1 MADAASSQTQ
11 LLPTQAVYNSA
22 ISCAAQGK
30 RLHDVLYFLSDMR
43 QRGMTPDIKC
53 FNVVIAACAR
63 FHHAERALQLLADMR
78 AAGVAPNTATYTALI
93 SACASQGWLDKAHQ
107 LMEELQAGG
116 LQPDGFCYAALIDA
130 HVSKGRAAMG
140 DHPQAGKER
149 SKVLGACDS
158 VARQAKAAID
168 GDTETDAVVLKQASG
183 AVNAAVMGAHVALGD
198 HAGALQMVRRRH
210 SDKLYFNAACYRHAV
225 SATLR
230 AAGGAGLGPSND
242 MVPSTLMPGDA
253 AALEALNAAFA
264 LCDEAASL
272 NVKTHLDTR
281 REMLMFAA
289 CAAGGADDGG
299 SAQALSPLAAF
310 DKLMRQ
316 QFHSG
321 GFLSNADT
329 HALMLQLLR
338 PEVGTQGV
346 RLGLKLWDN
355 LRPGTAAS
363 VLSARLK
370 RLMLGRMPEVESE
383 AEYAPALAAVR
394 SALQWQRAER

>member
-1 MADAASSQTQ
+1 
-11 LLPTQAVYNSA
+11 
-22 ISCAAQGK
+22 
-30 RLHDVLYFLSDMR
+30 MR
-43 QRGMTPDIKC
+43 QRGLTPDARC
-53 FNVVIAACAR
+53 YTVVIAACAR

-78 AAGVAPNTATYTALI
+78 SAGVAPNTATYAACI
-93 SACASQGWLDKAHQ
+93 SACASQGWLGRAQQ
-107 LMEELQAGG
+107 LMEELRGGG

-130 HVSKGRAAMG
+130 HVAKGRAAMG
-140 DHPQAGKER
+140 DQPQAGKER
-149 SKVLGACDS
+149 SKVLGACNAL
-158 VARQAKAAID
+158 ARQAKAAIE
-168 GDTETDAVVLKQASG
+168 GDTETEAAVLKQASG

-198 HAGALQMVRRRH
+198 HEGALHMVHRRH
-210 SDKLYFNAACYRHAV
+210 DDKLYFNAACYRHAV

-230 AAGGAGLGPSND
+230 AAGGAGLGLSND
-242 MVPSTLMPGDA
+242 MVPSTISQRPGGA
-253 AALEALNAAFA
+253 AQLEALNAAFA
-264 LCDEAASL
+264 LCEEAASL

-289 CAAGGADDGG
+289 CVAGGAEEGVAG
-299 SAQALSPLAAF
+299 SAQGQALTPLAAF

-346 RLGLKLWDN
+346 RLCLQLWQN

-370 RLMLGRMPEVESE
+370 RLMLGRLPEVEGE
-383 AEYAPALAAVR
+383 AECAPALAAVR
-394 SALQWQRAER
+394 SALQWQRLVPREGIELHESEVK